1 VAGAGPTARNAE
13 LPSFVKSLFGGE
25 IADGLVFP
33 YPRLRPTESTAL
45 EAWLADLRR
54 FMDAKVD
61 GEAFDALADLPEAVI
76 QGMAEIGLLGLTVP
90 ARYDGLGFRHLQAMP
105 VLTEIG
111 TRDAGLGVLLGA
123 HLEIGLGGL
132 LLFGTEEQKRR
143 WIPACARGETLAAFA
158 LTEPDHGSDARHIES
173 RALRAPDGRGWILN
187 GRKIWIGN
195 AHRAGLLT
203 VFAQTP
209 VERDGETV
217 DRVTAFAVQGD
228 DEGLKIGRLWKGEKL
243 GIRSSTQAE
252 VLFEDVRLPD
262 DRVIGEVGKG
272 FKIAMH
278 VLNGGRLGL
287 AAFAVGGMRQATEE
301 AAAFAAWRR
310 QFGRAI
316 ADFDLIREKLARMR
330 IDAWVAEA
338 MVTVTAEL
346 ADRGDVDWS
355 LEAAICKVYS
365 SDAAWRAA
373 DDALQIAGGRGY
385 MSDRPFERYL
395 RDARILPIFEGTNEV
410 LRLFVGLAGM
420 EPLGERLAG
429 VGRALR
435 DPVQEF
441 GLLSRF
447 AWHRLQDVVG
457 DPDAEVEVAGPLR
470 GPQKVLEQFAGI
482 LHGNAARLI
491 QEHGNELPERQIV
504 VARLADVAIE
514 SYALTCALARAQ
526 AAVETKGEE
535 GAAGEIDLARQ
546 YSRMAGARVRVAR
559 FQLEDDRTERVRRI
573 GGGPVAERRGARA

>member
-1 VAGAGPTARNAE
+1 
-13 LPSFVKSLFGGE
+13 
-25 IADGLVFP
+25 
-33 YPRLRPTESTAL
+33 
-45 EAWLADLRR
+45 
-54 FMDAKVD
+54 
-61 GEAFDALADLPEAVI
+61 
-76 QGMAEIGLLGLTVP
+76 
-90 ARYDGLGFRHLQAMP
+90 MP

-111 TRDAGLGVLLGA
+111 TRDAGLGVVLGA

-173 RALRAPDGRGWILN
+173 RAARAPDGRGWILN

-287 AAFAVGGMRQATEE
+287 AAFATGGMRQATEE

-457 DPDAEVEVAGPLR
+457 DPDADVEVAGPLR

-482 LHGNAARLI
+482 LHRNAARLI
-491 QEHGNELPERQIV
+491 QEHGKDLPERQIP

-526 AAVETKGEE
+526 AAVEAKGEE

-559 FQLEDDRTERVRRI
+559 YQLEDDRTERVRRI